1 MDSPDVAGTPCN
13 RKGDKVTQNAGTR
26 PRASGWVGWI
36 AFAAAM
42 LLVIGVLNLINGFA
56 AVFQD
61 EIFVSGDRG
70 ALILDVTAWGW
81 IHVVFGLVLVGVGIG
96 LIQGQLWAAIT
107 ATFLVMLNMIT
118 QMFMLPA
125 YPFWSILLIVLDA
138 FVLYA
143 LTVHG
148 DERIRDL

>member
-1 MDSPDVAGTPCN
+1 
-13 RKGDKVTQNAGTR
+13 
-26 PRASGWVGWI
+26 
-36 AFAAAM
+36 M
-42 LLVIGVLNLINGFA
+42 LLVIGGLNLVNGFA

-81 IHVVFGLVLVGVGIG
+81 IHVLFGLVLIGAGIG
-96 LIQGQLWAAIT
+96 LIQGQLWATIT
-107 ATFLVMLNMIT
+107 ATFLVMINMIT

-125 YPFWSILLIVLDA
+125 YPFWSITVILLDA

-148 DERIRDL
+148 DERVGDL